1 MDNRR
6 RRGGV
11 GGGEGNEP
19 NKGAGKGS
27 GAGAKINAGAL
38 IVIQEGE
45 AKVYSLSQKGT
56 LEKIAEMIPEAITKF
71 TRRKRVRIPVR
82 VAFKIP
88 RAAAKSLAEALAAAK
103 NRVLFSDSVRSL
115 SSTL

>member
-11 GGGEGNEP
+11 GGAEGNEP